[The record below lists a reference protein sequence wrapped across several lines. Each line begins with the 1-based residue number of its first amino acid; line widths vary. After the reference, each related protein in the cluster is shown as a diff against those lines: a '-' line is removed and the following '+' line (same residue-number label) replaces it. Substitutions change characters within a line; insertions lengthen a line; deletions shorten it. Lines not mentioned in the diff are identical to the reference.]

1 MPSRYLGGEIPG
13 GGRAATPK
21 FLRRRP
27 VDRRSRRTANKSTKG
42 GILKD
47 YERRHIWVTQM
58 ALKSC
63 TAGRWH
69 SNCTRR
75 GSCPAYFTSKQ
86 RPSRIKL
93 RSVSCKTTVFS
104 QAKWVK
110 TISVKW
116 DKFEDTI
123 AVQFLSASSAPKKR
137 EVLAKLAKVY
147 DPLGLASPITL
158 QGKQIYR
165 DGCDCKVSLDA
176 AIPENLKIRWQMWEQ
191 SLLAEVTIRRPSAPY
206 QQPVISAELHVF
218 GDAWTY
224 GVGAAVYSVVRQEDW
239 ITQTLVAAKTRLA
252 KRELTVPRLELVSA
266 HRATNF
272 VISVRNGLKKLPEPT
287 IYGWLDSTVALLWI
301 VINGQYPQFVSKR
314 VQKIRQ
320 YPQI

>member
-1 MPSRYLGGEIPG
+1 MPSWYLGWEIPG

-165 DGCDCKVSLDA
+165 DGCDCKVSLDSY
-176 AIPENLKIRWQMWEQ
+176 PRESENT
-191 SLLAEVTIRRPSAPY
+191 LAN
-206 QQPVISAELHVF
+206 
-218 GDAWTY
+218 
-224 GVGAAVYSVVRQEDW
+224 VGAVTSGGSNHTKTLSTLSTTSHLRWAACVRGRVNLWGRSSSVFSCAPRRLNYSNPGCGKNKISQER
-239 ITQTLVAAKTRLA
+239 TNRPQVGVSQRPQGYQFCHQCKKRTKKTTRTHDLRLA
-252 KRELTVPRLELVSA
+252 
-266 HRATNF
+266 
-272 VISVRNGLKKLPEPT
+272 G
-287 IYGWLDSTVALLWI
+287 
-301 VINGQYPQFVSKR
+301 
-314 VQKIRQ
+314 
-320 YPQI
+320 